1 MYEGKPLYGNDMACM
16 IEAYAQ
22 AINDGK
28 IPSIKSAWEQIVDN
42 EGDLAF
48 SAAHQKYL

>member
-1 MYEGKPLYGNDMACM
+1 MFEGKQLFGNDMACM

-22 AINDGK
+22 SINEGK
-28 IPSIKSAWEQIVDN
+28 IPSIKTAWEQIVDN

-48 SAAHQKYL
+48 SAAH